1 MLHCRYSMSK
11 FTEMLVLLFI
21 QFYLK
26 VFPIATVSLFCKNL
40 LLSILNQYFMKGNI
54 FVQSWLI
61 WATFYFSLIKFP
73 FFKGCEECSYKTVSK
88 NAEAAIL
95 KCSSEAVAQRC
106 SVKKMFLEIL
116 QTSQES
122 TCAKVSLL
130 IKLQTKIS
138 NFI

>member
-1 MLHCRYSMSK
+1 MQIFNVKIYWNVGSAFYPILPESFSNSYS
-11 FTEMLVLLFI
+11 FTLLQEFTPFYPQPVLYERKHFCSILTDLSNLLF
-21 QFYLK
+21 F
-26 VFPIATVSLFCKNL
+26 
-40 LLSILNQYFMKGNI
+40 LNQ
-54 FVQSWLI
+54 
-61 WATFYFSLIKFP
+61 KFP

-138 NFI
+138 NFF